1 MNNDFKHQQYAH
13 CESGVM
19 SNLLKHQ
26 GLEISEPMALGLTS
40 ALTFAYI
47 PFVKI
52 NGQPLIAY
60 RMPPKWIINGLRKR
74 LKINLSFHKFNNQ
87 EEGMQAL
94 DKALEKQQLVG
105 MQGSVYWLPYFPAD
119 MRFHFNAHNLIV
131 YGKSGDNY
139 LVSDPIFDKPM
150 ETASADL
157 KKARFA
163 KGALAAKGLMYI
175 VHSVP
180 ETIDFDK
187 VIRKAIANNVKI
199 MIGSPVPIVGI
210 KGIRYLAKK
219 IRRIDQSL
227 KDDRA
232 IKLFLGN
239 IIRMQ
244 EEIGTGGAGFRFIYA
259 SFLQEAS
266 QKINEPMLLE
276 ASRMM
281 TEAGDNWRE
290 FALLTAKMCKK
301 KQEADF
307 VMLSDALLQCAD
319 AEEKVWRLL
328 KTL

>member
-1 MNNDFKHQQYAH
+1 MTNHFQHQQYAH

-19 SNLLKHQ
+19 SNLLRHQ
-26 GLEISEPMALGLTS
+26 GLDISEPMALGLTS

-60 RMPPKWIINGLRKR
+60 RMPPKWIISGLRKK
-74 LKINLSFHKFNNQ
+74 LKINLSFRKFGNQ
-87 EEGMQAL
+87 QEGMRAL
-94 DKALEKQQLVG
+94 DEALANKQLVG
-105 MQGSVYWLPYFPAD
+105 MQASVYWLPYFPAD

-150 ETASADL
+150 ETAAADL
-157 KKARFA
+157 QKARFA

-180 ETIDFDK
+180 DSIDFDK
-187 VIRKAIANNVKI
+187 VIRKSIANNVKI

-210 KGIRYLAKK
+210 KGIRHLAKK
-219 IRRIDQSL
+219 IGKIDQTL
-227 KDDRA
+227 KDERA
-232 IKLFLGN
+232 VKLFLGN

-266 QKINEPMLLE
+266 RKINEPMLLE
-276 ASRMM
+276 ASKMM
-281 TEAGDNWRE
+281 TEAGDKWRE

-301 KQEADF
+301 KQEVDTGL
-307 VMLSDALLQCAD
+307 LSAALMQCAD
-319 AEEKVWRLL
+319 EEEKVWRLL